1 MVVRD
6 ACKGLEDTFALFKTD
21 KKSIF
26 TPPPEPAYMKEKVFN
41 KKSDRVQFV
50 DSVAHSSQDDL
61 MFDETD
67 NGPDREM
74 LLDEMSRDDLEEE
87 NDDNQLNAEE
97 SAEYDD
103 ERIDRDL
110 IQDEEKP
117 TTNDRDSW
125 LMNVR
130 FDEKRPKVCFE
141 FANNKTCKIMEATG
155 KCNIRIIQM
164 M

>member
-1 MVVRD
+1 
-6 ACKGLEDTFALFKTD
+6 
-21 KKSIF
+21 
-26 TPPPEPAYMKEKVFN
+26 MKEKVFN
-41 KKSDRVQFV
+41 KKADRVQFV
-50 DSVAHSSQDDL
+50 DSAAHSGHDDL
-61 MFDETD
+61 MFDEND
-67 NGPDREM
+67 NGPDREI
-74 LLDEMSRDDLEEE
+74 LIDEMSRDDLEDE
-87 NDDNQLNAEE
+87 NDDNEMNAEE

-103 ERIDRDL
+103 EQIYRDL

-155 KCNIRIIQM
+155 NENIRIIQM